1 MKMWTDNYVNKD
13 CYQQAIV
20 LKENGN
26 EPLGT
31 ISVVGQNEK
40 SDIVHIGYC
49 IGSAWWNKSIT
60 SDALKELFRFSLTK
74 AKVNRIESQHS
85 VGRI

>member
-1 MKMWTDNYVNKD
+1 M
-13 CYQQAIV
+13 
-20 LKENGN
+20 KENGN

-60 SDALKELFRFSLTK
+60 SDALKGIIPFLFDQGKS
-74 AKVNRIESQHS
+74 EPD
-85 VGRI
+85 